1 MSARPAPPSGERP
14 PVFPRWTAWY
24 AIVIGELLLT
34 ILLLAWLTRA
44 FS

>member
-1 MSARPAPPSGERP
+1 VSAPAAPPPGERP
-14 PVFPRWTAWY
+14 PLFPRWTAWY
-24 AIVIGELLLT
+24 AVVIAELLLT